1 MNYIPISPKERDA
14 MLATIGVRSL
24 VDLFKDVP
32 VQHRFPKLDLPP
44 ALTEMD
50 ASAELQELALGNDN
64 VRTDLVS
71 FLGAGAYNHYIP
83 SVVDHILRRGEF
95 YTAYTPYQPEISQ
108 GTLQAIFEYQS
119 LMAALTGME
128 VSNASHYDGAT
139 AVAEAVNMAYAQ
151 FRGKRTKVVISPTVH
166 PQYRETL
173 RTYVQGMELELAGD
187 DASAVKSD
195 QPALPA
201 PVPPWPGRQ
210 DRQAQ
215 VSRGEG
221 LSVNST
227 EALIPLIDENTA
239 LVIVQYPDFFG
250 RIYDFTKL
258 IESAHGKG
266 ALVCVAANP
275 IALALFKT
283 PGEMGADMVVGEGQ
297 PLGIPLSYGG
307 PYLGF
312 FTTRKQ
318 YIHKM
323 AGRLVGETVDSR
335 GQRAFV
341 LTLTAR
347 EQHIKRERATSN
359 ICTNQGLMA
368 LASAVYLSVL
378 GQNGLRQVAELCYHK
393 AHYAAGQIAKI
404 PGYSLCFDAPFF
416 HEFSVCCP
424 KPVEAINDHL
434 LEHGILG
441 GYDLGQHYPSL
452 KDHMLVAVTEMNTR
466 DEIDALMDALSE
478 VSHD

>member
-1 MNYIPISPKERDA
+1 MTYIPHSPKERDA
-14 MLATIGVRSL
+14 MLAEIGVKSL
-24 VDLFKDVP
+24 EDLFRDVP
-32 VQHRFPKLDLPP
+32 ARYRFPKLDLPG
-44 ALTEMD
+44 ALTEME
-50 ASAELQELALGNDN
+50 AAAELEELATSNEN

-119 LMAALTGME
+119 LMTALTGME

-139 AVAEAVNMAYAQ
+139 AVAEAANMAYAQ
-151 FRGKRTKVVISPTVH
+151 FRGKRTRIVISPSVN
-166 PQYRETL
+166 PQYREVL
-173 RTYVQGMELELAGD
+173 RTYTQGMGLELAGD
-187 DASAVKSD
+187 DARANLDAS
-195 QPALPA
+195 PASL
-201 PVPPWPGRQ
+201 
-210 DRQAQ
+210 
-215 VSRGEG
+215 E
-221 LSVNST
+221 T
-227 EALIPLIDENTA
+227 LIDDNTA
-239 LVIVQYPDFFG
+239 LVAVQYPDFFG
-250 RIYDFTKL
+250 RIYDYTKL
-258 IESAHGKG
+258 IELAHAKG

-275 IALALFKT
+275 IALGLLKT
-283 PGEMGADMVVGEGQ
+283 PGAMGADMVVGEGQ

-318 YIHKM
+318 YLHKM
-323 AGRLVGETVDSR
+323 AGRLVGETLDSR

-347 EQHIKRERATSN
+347 EQHIKRDKATSN
-359 ICTNQGLMA
+359 ICSNQGLLA
-368 LASAVYLSVL
+368 LAAAVYLSVV
-378 GQNGLRQVAELCYHK
+378 GQAGLRQVAGLCYHK
-393 AHYAAGQIAKI
+393 AHYAAAQIRKLK
-404 PGYSLCFDAPFF
+404 GYSLCFEAPFF

-424 KPVEAINDHL
+424 RPVEEINNHL

-441 GYDLGQHYPSL
+441 GYDLGQDYPAL
-452 KDHMLVAVTEMNTR
+452 RDRMLVAVTEMNTK
-466 DEIDALMDALSE
+466 DEIDALVEVLSE